1 MAGCPAETSNIPGE
15 RGGDIKNKTGKQPED
30 NVLEQASRWYAETR
44 DNDFSEKNLKEL
56 EIWLAEDP
64 EHQAAFNEIRHTSMF
79 VDEFLPE
86 GSPEREDLL
95 NRYTLPGKSP
105 APPLTIFSGWQH
117 VWKNAFAAAA
127 MIVLVVLS
135 ISVFMDMRPQDS
147 QITIRTFHTAIGETR
162 EVVLID
168 GSIMKLNTNSMAT
181 TKFSRNQRLVE
192 LSDGEAFFGVVRD
205 ENRPF
210 LVRILGGGEAR
221 VLGTAF
227 NVRNRCGKVMV
238 AVARGQVLVRKI
250 GTRENKINGQAI
262 LSADQW
268 VSYRE
273 REGPGKVQTGNL
285 NCALAWQEKKL
296 VFHSEPLADV
306 LKQIEDYY
314 PVKIKLAHSGPA
326 RELMTGTFDN
336 RSLEEI
342 LGSIQIAFNLKAIR
356 EDGIVVLQKR

>member
-1 MAGCPAETSNIPGE
+1 MAGCPAKTRNIPGE
-15 RGGDIKNKTGKQPED
+15 RGGDMKNKTGKQRDD
-30 NVLEQASRWYAETR
+30 NILEQAARWYAETG
-44 DNDFSEKNLKEL
+44 DSNFSKKNLKEL

-79 VDEFLPE
+79 VKELLPE
-86 GSPEREDLL
+86 GSPEREDIL

-105 APPLTIFSGWQH
+105 ASPLNIFSGWQH

-127 MIVLVVLS
+127 MLILAVLS

-147 QITIRTFHTAIGETR
+147 QIAIRTFHTAIGETR
-162 EVVLID
+162 EVVLTD

-192 LSDGEAFFGVVRD
+192 LSEGEAFFDVVRD

-210 LVRILGGGEAR
+210 LVRALGGEVR

-227 NVRNRCGKVMV
+227 NVRNRCDKVMITV
-238 AVARGQVLVRKI
+238 AGGRVMVKKL
-250 GTRENKINGQAI
+250 GTRENNINGQAI

-268 VSYRE
+268 VSYRKW
-273 REGPGKVQTGNL
+273 EGPGEIQTGHL
-285 NCALAWQEKKL
+285 KCALAWQEKKL

-306 LKQIEDYY
+306 LKQLEDYY
-314 PVKIKLAHSGPA
+314 PVRIKLAHSGPA
-326 RELMTGTFDN
+326 RERMTGTFDN

-342 LGSIQIAFNLKAIR
+342 LRSIQIAFNLKAIQK
-356 EDGIVVLQKR
+356 DGIVVLQKM